1 MTLAPLANA
10 SLMIQIHTALA
21 LGAVVL
27 TIAIFSL
34 KKGNRYHRVMGW
46 AWVIMLA
53 AVAISSFWIN
63 TIKLVGPLSPIHLLS
78 IFVLWNLYR
87 SVTAARSNRV
97 ADHKCAMQGL
107 AFGALLIAGAFTFL
121 PGRLMNAVLLGS

>member
-10 SLMIQIHTALA
+10 SLMIQIHTTLA

-87 SVTAARSNRV
+87 SVTAARSHRV
-97 ADHKCAMQGL
+97 ADHKRAMQGL